1 MHICFCIPAMN
12 GGGAERT
19 VSNLLWLLHGG
30 GLRVTLLT
38 YEAPAAVSAY
48 PLPEIPILRL
58 DLLGGRGFSRITKI
72 LARRRGIRHAIQR
85 IDPDVVVA
93 FMDTMNI
100 TVLLALRG
108 LSKPVIISERIDPA
122 HHSLAGWKRIMR
134 RLVYPSARHLVV
146 QTQRVA
152 QYFHWMDNDKLGVIP
167 NPVHPNEKAATPDVP
182 GGDGRFRVVAVGRL
196 SAQKGFEELI
206 GAFANLSESFPLWD
220 LYIYGEGEERNALD
234 EMVHSIGAEGR
245 VFLPGWRP
253 DIEQVYSS
261 AHLMAFPSRYE
272 GFPNALCEAAAAGLP
287 LIGFDGV
294 SGVEEIIVDGE
305 NGILIGDTDRTEGL
319 RVALSALMTGA
330 HLRRSMG
337 QQAKQKIGDWRPER
351 IAGMWQSLFQM
362 VCDSS
367 RH

>member
-19 VSNLLWLLHGG
+19 VSNLLSSLHDG

-38 YEAPAAVSAY
+38 YEAPSAVSAY
-48 PLPEIPILRL
+48 PLPEISISRL
-58 DLLGGRGFSRITKI
+58 DLLGGRGLLRITKV
-72 LARRRGIRHAIQR
+72 LARWRGIRRAIQR
-85 IDPDVVVA
+85 IDPDVVVS

-100 TVLLALRG
+100 TVLVALRG
-108 LSKPVIISERIDPA
+108 SSKPVIISERVDPA
-122 HHSLAGWKRIMR
+122 HHSLVGWKRLMR
-134 RLVYPSARHLVV
+134 RLAYPSARHLVV

-152 QYFHWMDNDKLGVIP
+152 QYFHWMDNDKLAVIP

-182 GGDGRFRVVAVGRL
+182 GDDGRFRVVAVGRL
-196 SAQKGFEELI
+196 STQKGFEELI
-206 GAFANLSESFPLWD
+206 SVFADLSGSFPLWD
-220 LYIYGEGEERNALD
+220 LFIYGEGEERNALD
-234 EMVHSIGAEGR
+234 EMVHSVGAEGR
-245 VFLPGWRP
+245 IFLPGWRP

-287 LIGFDGV
+287 LIGFAGV

-305 NGILIGDTDRTEGL
+305 NGILIGDNDRIEGL
-319 RVALSALMTGA
+319 RAALSTLMTDA

-337 QQAKQKIGDWRPER
+337 KQAGQNIGNWRPER
-351 IAGMWQSLFQM
+351 IAGMWQSLFKT
-362 VCDSS
+362 VCDPG

>member
-19 VSNLLWLLHGG
+19 VSNLLSSLHDR

-38 YEAPAAVSAY
+38 YEAPAAASAY
-48 PLPEIPILRL
+48 PLPKIPISRL
-58 DLLGGRGFSRITKI
+58 DLLGGRGFSRITKV
-72 LARRRGIRHAIQR
+72 LARRRGIRRAIQR
-85 IDPDVVVA
+85 IDPDVVVS

-100 TVLLALRG
+100 TVLVALRG
-108 LSKPVIISERIDPA
+108 SSKPVIISERVDPA
-122 HHSLAGWKRIMR
+122 HHSLVGWKRLMR

-152 QYFHWMDNDKLGVIP
+152 QYFHWMDNDKLAVIP

-182 GGDGRFRVVAVGRL
+182 GDDGRFRVVAVGRL

-206 GAFANLSESFPLWD
+206 RAFADLSGLFPLWD
-220 LYIYGEGEERNALD
+220 LFIYGEGEERNALD
-234 EMVHSIGAEGR
+234 EMVHSVGAEGR
-245 VFLPGWRP
+245 IFLPGWRP

-305 NGILIGDTDRTEGL
+305 NGILIGDTDRIEGL
-319 RVALSALMTGA
+319 RAALSTLMTDA

-337 QQAKQKIGDWRPER
+337 QQAGQKIGDWRPER
-351 IAGMWQSLFQM
+351 IAGMWQSLFKT
-362 VCDSS
+362 VGDPG